1 LIFHIEEIDKIRE
14 LEEQTAQK
22 TQIPI
27 FDISNWNSGKDYKDY
42 LYQQLELPTTNYYF
56 DYIYSYEIDNNIH
69 SMIRKKLN
77 SNLPYNTSILLPSS
91 TLAIVNVA
99 NFLQKRGIKKICVLQ
114 PSYFSVIPCLQ
125 AFGLSVHN
133 EQLTYLDGQF
143 VIPLKRILENEYNA
157 VWLTSPVFCTNIV
170 FNKNEMNKLDFL
182 LKRKTYLICD
192 ESLASIYM
200 QISPHLINNEY
211 LFSIYSPHKV
221 LGTNAMKFSCI
232 ITHQIHQSFFDMWTD
247 LFAGGMSISSEM
259 AITHFLSS
267 NYEHTL
273 NKGLEYIHQ
282 NYIAV
287 EQLLQKHQK
296 YCSYTHAS
304 GIYMTIMIKNVPYDI
319 STKYSFIKSLIE
331 STNVSLLP
339 GYLEGFFQDFGFCF
353 RINMTL
359 DRTPLLF
366 SLEKVLVYL
375 EKEYL

>member
-1 LIFHIEEIDKIRE
+1 MNAGAYGKEMKDILVKTRYMTYDGKIKTIDLEEHNFEYRNSIFSKIDVIILETVIKAKRGKKEEI
-14 LEEQTAQK
+14 Q
-22 TQIPI
+22 
-27 FDISNWNSGKDYKDY
+27 
-42 LYQQLELPTTNYYF
+42 
-56 DYIYSYEIDNNIH
+56 
-69 SMIRKKLN
+69 
-77 SNLPYNTSILLPSS
+77 
-91 TLAIVNVA
+91 
-99 NFLQKRGIKKICVLQ
+99 
-114 PSYFSVIPCLQ
+114 
-125 AFGLSVHN
+125 
-133 EQLTYLDGQF
+133 
-143 VIPLKRILENEYNA
+143 KRILENEYNA